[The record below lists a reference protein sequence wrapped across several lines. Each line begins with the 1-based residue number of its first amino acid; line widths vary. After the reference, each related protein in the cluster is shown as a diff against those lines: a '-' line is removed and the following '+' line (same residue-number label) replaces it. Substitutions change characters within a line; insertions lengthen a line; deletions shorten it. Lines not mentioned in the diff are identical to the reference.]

1 VPASVAFDANRST
14 EIFKL
19 GHYPSCL
26 IVVNITFTI
35 ALAAPSIDRLVR
47 LSRKGQGGWAM
58 SSGLEGLRVLI
69 AEDIFLIAELLAAPL
84 KERGCQVVGPIS
96 KLERGLDLARDVPLD
111 GAILDVNLDG
121 KLCFPIAA
129 VLSERGVP
137 FFFVTGYSN
146 DIFPAKYRGFSCLL
160 KPFDAADLVEMVTH
174 EFASEPAQRKPRRV
188 SGAE

>member
-1 VPASVAFDANRST
+1 MS
-14 EIFKL
+14 
-19 GHYPSCL
+19 
-26 IVVNITFTI
+26 
-35 ALAAPSIDRLVR
+35 
-47 LSRKGQGGWAM
+47 M

-137 FFFVTGYSN
+137 FFFVTGYST
-146 DIFPAKYRGFSCLL
+146 DIFPARYRGFPCLL
-160 KPFDAADLVEMVTH
+160 KPFDAADLVEMVN
-174 EFASEPAQRKPRRV
+174 ARIRARACPKKAWRRGRKKI
-188 SGAE
+188 S

>member
-1 VPASVAFDANRST
+1 MF
-14 EIFKL
+14 
-19 GHYPSCL
+19 G
-26 IVVNITFTI
+26 
-35 ALAAPSIDRLVR
+35 
-47 LSRKGQGGWAM
+47 
-58 SSGLEGLRVLI
+58 GLEGLRVLI

-137 FFFVTGYSN
+137 FFFVTGYST
-146 DIFPAKYRGFSCLL
+146 DVFPAKYRSFPCLL
-160 KPFDAADLVEMVTH
+160 KPFDAADLMERIR
-174 EFASEPAQRKPRRV
+174 ARACPKKAWRRGRKKI
-188 SGAE
+188 S